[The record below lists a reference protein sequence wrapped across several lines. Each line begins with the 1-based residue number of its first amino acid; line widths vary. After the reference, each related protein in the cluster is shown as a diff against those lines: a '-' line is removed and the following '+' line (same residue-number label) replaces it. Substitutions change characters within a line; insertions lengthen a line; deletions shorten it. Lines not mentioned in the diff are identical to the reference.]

1 MNLRPHA
8 IQRVSWT
15 AGANAP
21 TESVP
26 TTCLEVDYTS
36 TILE

>member
-1 MNLRPHA
+1 MNLRLHV

-15 AGANAP
+15 AGANVP

-26 TTCLEVDYTS
+26 KTCLEVDYTS